1 MKYNTLR
8 KPLVFPEY
16 GRGIQ
21 EMVSHALTIQDRHER
36 NLAAQTII
44 KSMQVLNPEIKQ
56 VDDYLHKLYD
66 QMFIMSDYKL
76 DIDAPFPMPDRQPM
90 TAKCRPI
97 PYKNSQIRFRY
108 YGRVIEKI
116 ILKAAEMPEGEERTA
131 LLNMVAG
138 QMRKLYFTWND
149 DMLRDEV
156 LAKHLEVLSGGRIR
170 YDETIRGK
178 VHSNFYSKPAP
189 ERKNKFINLSPY
201 DNPGGGKRYN
211 NGHNNYGG
219 GYNNHRNNGGYNNGG
234 YNNGGYKRY
243 NNNRNN
249 NNGNKA

>member
-1 MKYNTLR
+1 MRYNTLR
-8 KPLVFPEY
+8 KPLIFPEY

-44 KSMQVLNPEIKQ
+44 KSMQVLNPDIRQ

-66 QMFIMSDYKL
+66 QLFIMSDYKL
-76 DIDAPFPMPDRQPM
+76 DIDAPFPMPDRQPL

-97 PYKNSQIRFRY
+97 PYKTSPIRFRY
-108 YGRVIEKI
+108 YGRIIERL
-116 ILKAAEMPEGEERTA
+116 ILKAAEMPEGEERTS
-131 LLNMVAG
+131 LLNIVAG
-138 QMRKLYFTWND
+138 QMRKLYYTWND

-156 LAKHLEVLSGGRIR
+156 LAKHLELMSGGRIL

-178 VHSNFYSKPAP
+178 VNSAFYAKPSP

-201 DNPGGGKRYN
+201 DNPNAGKRYN
-211 NGHNNYGG
+211 NGNNGHN
-219 GYNNHRNNGGYNNGG
+219 GYNNNHRNNGGY
-234 YNNGGYKRY
+234 GGYKRY

-249 NNGNKA
+249 NNAK

>member
-1 MKYNTLR
+1 MRYNTLR
-8 KPLVFPEY
+8 KPLIFPEY

-44 KSMQVLNPEIKQ
+44 KSMQVLNPDIRQ

-66 QMFIMSDYKL
+66 QLFIMSDYKL
-76 DIDAPFPMPDRQPM
+76 DIDAPFPMPDRQPL

-97 PYKNSQIRFRY
+97 PYKTSPIRFRY
-108 YGRVIEKI
+108 YGRIIERL
-116 ILKAAEMPEGEERTA
+116 ILKAAEMPEGEERTS
-131 LLNMVAG
+131 LLNIVAG
-138 QMRKLYFTWND
+138 QMRKLYYTWND

-156 LAKHLEVLSGGRIR
+156 LAKHLELMSGGRIL

-178 VHSNFYSKPAP
+178 VNSAFYAKPSP

-201 DNPGGGKRYN
+201 DNPNAGKRYN
-211 NGHNNYGG
+211 NGHN
-219 GYNNHRNNGGYNNGG
+219 GYNGYNNNHRNNGGNGG
-234 YNNGGYKRY
+234 YGGYGGYKRY

-249 NNGNKA
+249 NNAK

>member
-1 MKYNTLR
+1 MRYNTLR
-8 KPLVFPEY
+8 KPLIFPEY

-21 EMVSHALTIQDRHER
+21 EMVSHALTIADRHER

-44 KSMQVLNPEIKQ
+44 KSMQVLNPDIRQ

-66 QMFIMSDYKL
+66 QLFIMSDYKL

-97 PYKNSQIRFRY
+97 PYKNSPIRFRY
-108 YGRVIEKI
+108 YGRIIERL
-116 ILKAAEMPEGEERTA
+116 ILKAAEMPEGEERTS

-138 QMRKLYFTWND
+138 QMRKLYYTWND

-156 LAKHLEVLSGGRIR
+156 LAKHLELMSGGRIL

-178 VHSNFYSKPAP
+178 VNSAFYAKPSP

-201 DNPGGGKRYN
+201 DTPNTGKRYN
-211 NGHNNYGG
+211 NGHSGYGNYGN
-219 GYNNHRNNGGYNNGG
+219 NNHRNG
-234 YNNGGYKRY
+234 NGGYKRY

-249 NNGNKA
+249 IK

>member
-1 MKYNTLR
+1 MR
-8 KPLVFPEY
+8 KPLIFPEY

-21 EMVSHALTIQDRHER
+21 EMVSHALTIEDRHER

-44 KSMQVLNPEIKQ
+44 KSMQVLNPDIRQ

-66 QMFIMSDYKL
+66 QLFIMSDYKL

-97 PYKNSQIRFRY
+97 PYKNSPIRFRY
-108 YGRVIEKI
+108 YGRIIERL
-116 ILKAAEMPEGEERTA
+116 ILKAAEMPEGEERTT

-138 QMRKLYFTWND
+138 QMRKLYYTWND

-156 LAKHLEVLSGGRIR
+156 LAKHLELMSGGRIL

-178 VHSNFYSKPAP
+178 VNSAFYAKPSP

-201 DNPGGGKRYN
+201 DNPNAGRRYN
-211 NGHNNYGG
+211 NGHSGYGNYG
-219 GYNNHRNNGGYNNGG
+219 NNHRNGGNGNS
-234 YNNGGYKRY
+234 GYKRY

-249 NNGNKA
+249 VK

>member
-1 MKYNTLR
+1 MRYNTLR
-8 KPLVFPEY
+8 KPLIFPEY

-21 EMVSHALTIQDRHER
+21 EMVSHALTIADRHER

-44 KSMQVLNPEIKQ
+44 KSMQVLNPDIRQ

-66 QMFIMSDYKL
+66 QLFIMSDYKL

-97 PYKNSQIRFRY
+97 PYKNSPIRFRY
-108 YGRVIEKI
+108 YGRIIERL
-116 ILKAAEMPEGEERTA
+116 ILKAAEMPEGEERTS

-138 QMRKLYFTWND
+138 QMRKLYYTWND

-156 LAKHLEVLSGGRIR
+156 LAKHLELMSGGRIL

-178 VHSNFYSKPAP
+178 VNSAFYAKPSP

-201 DNPGGGKRYN
+201 DTPNTGKRYN
-211 NGHNNYGG
+211 NGHSGYGNYGN
-219 GYNNHRNNGGYNNGG
+219 NNHRNGNS
-234 YNNGGYKRY
+234 GYKRY

-249 NNGNKA
+249 NVK

>member
-1 MKYNTLR
+1 MRYNTLR
-8 KPLVFPEY
+8 KPLIFPEY

-21 EMVSHALTIQDRHER
+21 EMVSHALTIEDRHER

-44 KSMQVLNPEIKQ
+44 KSMQVLNPDIRQ

-66 QMFIMSDYKL
+66 QLFIMSDYKL

-97 PYKNSQIRFRY
+97 PYKNSPIRFRY
-108 YGRVIEKI
+108 YGRIIERL
-116 ILKAAEMPEGEERTA
+116 ILKAAEMPEGEERTT

-138 QMRKLYFTWND
+138 QMRKLYYTWND

-156 LAKHLEVLSGGRIR
+156 LAKHLELMSGGRIL

-178 VHSNFYSKPAP
+178 VNSAFYAKPSP

-201 DNPGGGKRYN
+201 DNPNAGKRYN
-211 NGHNNYGG
+211 NGHSGYGNYG
-219 GYNNHRNNGGYNNGG
+219 NNHRNGGNGNS
-234 YNNGGYKRY
+234 GYKRY

-249 NNGNKA
+249 IK

>member
-1 MKYNTLR
+1 MRYNTLR
-8 KPLVFPEY
+8 KPLIFPEY

-21 EMVSHALTIQDRHER
+21 EMVSHALTIEDRHER

-44 KSMQVLNPEIKQ
+44 KSMQVLNPDIRQ

-66 QMFIMSDYKL
+66 QLFIMSDYKL

-97 PYKNSQIRFRY
+97 PYKNSPIRFRY
-108 YGRVIEKI
+108 YGRIIERL
-116 ILKAAEMPEGEERTA
+116 ILKAAEMPEGEERTT

-138 QMRKLYFTWND
+138 QMRKLYYTWND

-156 LAKHLEVLSGGRIR
+156 LAKHLELMSGGRIL

-178 VHSNFYSKPAP
+178 VNSAFYAKPSP

-201 DNPGGGKRYN
+201 DNAGKRYN
-211 NGHNNYGG
+211 NGHNGYG
-219 GYNNHRNNGGYNNGG
+219 NGGYNHRNGG
-234 YNNGGYKRY
+234 NGNGGYKRY

-249 NNGNKA
+249 VK

>member
-1 MKYNTLR
+1 MRYNTLR
-8 KPLVFPEY
+8 KPLIFPEY

-21 EMVSHALTIQDRHER
+21 EMVSHALTIADRHER

-44 KSMQVLNPEIKQ
+44 KSMQVLNPDIRQ

-66 QMFIMSDYKL
+66 QLFIMSDYKL

-97 PYKNSQIRFRY
+97 PYKNSPIRFRY
-108 YGRVIEKI
+108 YGRIIERL
-116 ILKAAEMPEGEERTA
+116 ILKAAEMPEGEERTS

-138 QMRKLYFTWND
+138 QMRKLYYTWND

-156 LAKHLEVLSGGRIR
+156 LAKHLELMSGGRIL

-178 VHSNFYSKPAP
+178 VNSAFYAKPSP

-201 DNPGGGKRYN
+201 DTPNTGKRYN
-211 NGHNNYGG
+211 NGHNGYGNYGN
-219 GYNNHRNNGGYNNGG
+219 NNHRNGNS
-234 YNNGGYKRY
+234 GYKRY

-249 NNGNKA
+249 NVK

>member
-1 MKYNTLR
+1 MRYNTLR
-8 KPLVFPEY
+8 KPLIFPEY

-21 EMVSHALTIQDRHER
+21 EMVSHALTIEDRHER

-44 KSMQVLNPEIKQ
+44 KSMQVLNPDIRQ

-66 QMFIMSDYKL
+66 QLFIMSDYKL

-97 PYKNSQIRFRY
+97 PYKNSPIRFRY
-108 YGRVIEKI
+108 YGRIIERL
-116 ILKAAEMPEGEERTA
+116 ILKAAEMPEGEERTT

-138 QMRKLYFTWND
+138 QMRKLYYTWND

-156 LAKHLEVLSGGRIR
+156 LAKHLELMSGGRIL

-178 VHSNFYSKPAP
+178 VNSAFYAKPSP

-201 DNPGGGKRYN
+201 DNVGKRYN
-211 NGHNNYGG
+211 NGHSGYGNYN
-219 GYNNHRNNGGYNNGG
+219 NNHRNGGNGNS
-234 YNNGGYKRY
+234 GYKRY

-249 NNGNKA
+249 IK

>member
-1 MKYNTLR
+1 MRYNTLR
-8 KPLVFPEY
+8 KPLIFPEY

-44 KSMQVLNPEIKQ
+44 KSMQVLNPDIRQ

-66 QMFIMSDYKL
+66 QLFIMSDYKL
-76 DIDAPFPMPDRQPM
+76 DIDAPFPMPDRQPL

-97 PYKNSQIRFRY
+97 PYKTSPIRFRY
-108 YGRVIEKI
+108 YGRIIERL
-116 ILKAAEMPEGEERTA
+116 ILKAAEMPEGEERTS
-131 LLNMVAG
+131 LLNIVAG
-138 QMRKLYFTWND
+138 QMRKLYYTWND

-156 LAKHLEVLSGGRIR
+156 LAKHLELMSGGRIL

-178 VHSNFYSKPAP
+178 VNSAFYAKPSP

-201 DNPGGGKRYN
+201 DNPNAGKRYN
-211 NGHNNYGG
+211 NGNNGHN
-219 GYNNHRNNGGYNNGG
+219 GYNNNHRNNGGNGG
-234 YNNGGYKRY
+234 YGGYKRY

-249 NNGNKA
+249 NNAK

>member
-1 MKYNTLR
+1 MRYNTLR
-8 KPLVFPEY
+8 KPLIFPEY

-21 EMVSHALTIQDRHER
+21 EMVSHALTIEDRHER

-44 KSMQVLNPEIKQ
+44 KSMQVLNPDIRQ

-66 QMFIMSDYKL
+66 QLFIMSDYKL

-97 PYKNSQIRFRY
+97 PYKNSPIRFRY
-108 YGRVIEKI
+108 YGRIIERL
-116 ILKAAEMPEGEERTA
+116 ILKAAEMPEGEERTT

-138 QMRKLYFTWND
+138 QMRKLYYTWND

-156 LAKHLEVLSGGRIR
+156 LAKHLELMSGGRIL

-178 VHSNFYSKPAP
+178 VNSAFYAKPSP

-201 DNPGGGKRYN
+201 DNPNAGRRYN
-211 NGHNNYGG
+211 NGHSGYGNYG
-219 GYNNHRNNGGYNNGG
+219 NNHRNGGNGNS
-234 YNNGGYKRY
+234 GYKRY

-249 NNGNKA
+249 VK

>member
-1 MKYNTLR
+1 MRYNTLR
-8 KPLVFPEY
+8 KPLIFPEY

-21 EMVSHALTIQDRHER
+21 EMVSHALTIEDRHER

-44 KSMQVLNPEIKQ
+44 KSMQVLNPDIRQ

-66 QMFIMSDYKL
+66 QLFIMSDYKL

-97 PYKNSQIRFRY
+97 PYKNSPIRFRY
-108 YGRVIEKI
+108 YGRIIERL
-116 ILKAAEMPEGEERTA
+116 ILKAAEMPEGEERTT

-138 QMRKLYFTWND
+138 QMRKLYYTWND

-156 LAKHLEVLSGGRIR
+156 LAKHLELMSGGRIL

-178 VHSNFYSKPAP
+178 VNSAFYAKPSP

-201 DNPGGGKRYN
+201 DNPNAGRRYN
-211 NGHNNYGG
+211 NGHSGYG
-219 GYNNHRNNGGYNNGG
+219 NGGYNHRNGG
-234 YNNGGYKRY
+234 NGNGGYKRY

-249 NNGNKA
+249 VK

>member
-1 MKYNTLR
+1 MRYNTLR
-8 KPLVFPEY
+8 KPLIFPEY

-21 EMVSHALTIQDRHER
+21 EMVSHALTIEDRHER

-44 KSMQVLNPEIKQ
+44 KSMQVLNPDIRQ

-66 QMFIMSDYKL
+66 QLFIMSDYKL

-97 PYKNSQIRFRY
+97 PYKNSPIRFRY
-108 YGRVIEKI
+108 YGRIIERL
-116 ILKAAEMPEGEERTA
+116 ILKAAEMPEGEERTT

-138 QMRKLYFTWND
+138 QMRKLYYTWND

-156 LAKHLEVLSGGRIR
+156 LAKHLELMSGGRIL

-178 VHSNFYSKPAP
+178 VNSAFYAKPSP

-201 DNPGGGKRYN
+201 DNAGKRYN
-211 NGHNNYGG
+211 NGHSGYGNYN
-219 GYNNHRNNGGYNNGG
+219 NNHRNGGNGNS
-234 YNNGGYKRY
+234 GYKRY

-249 NNGNKA
+249 IK

>member
-1 MKYNTLR
+1 MRYNTLR
-8 KPLVFPEY
+8 KPLIFPEY

-21 EMVSHALTIQDRHER
+21 EMVSHALTIEDRHER

-44 KSMQVLNPEIKQ
+44 KSMQVLNPDIRQ

-66 QMFIMSDYKL
+66 QLFIMSDYKL

-97 PYKNSQIRFRY
+97 PYKNSPIRFRY
-108 YGRVIEKI
+108 YGRIIERL

-131 LLNMVAG
+131 LMNMVAG
-138 QMRKLYFTWND
+138 QMRKLYYTWND

-156 LAKHLEVLSGGRIR
+156 LAKHLELMSGGRIL

-178 VHSNFYSKPAP
+178 VNSAFYAKPSP

-201 DNPGGGKRYN
+201 DNPNAGKRYN
-211 NGHNNYGG
+211 NGHSGYG
-219 GYNNHRNNGGYNNGG
+219 NGGYNHRNGNNG
-234 YNNGGYKRY
+234 NGGYKRY

-249 NNGNKA
+249 IK